1 MNPRS
6 LSPDRQSLWT
16 PHELAEFLGPPI
28 SVKTIYDWNYRG
40 VGPKYCR
47 IGRHIRFRPADVEA
61 WLRQHEIDSARTSSK
76 NPPQQS

>member
-1 MNPRS
+1 MNPRGHS
-6 LSPDRQSLWT
+6 DGRGLWT
-16 PHELAEFLGPPI
+16 PRQLAEFLGPPI

-61 WLRQHEIDSARTSSK
+61 WLQQHEID
-76 NPPQQS
+76 NG